1 MIPRM
6 DDIAI
11 GRLVR
16 SIRSRLRLRQVDV
29 ANRAGLSQ
37 QLVSMLELG
46 ALEHVSVP
54 ALRRVARA
62 LGAEVVIGV
71 RWRGAEVDRLRDEDH
86 ARIVASVVRRLEAL
100 GWLTTTEVTYSV
112 FGERGSIDI
121 LAFHPVTRTLL
132 VVEVKTELV
141 SVEETV
147 RRLDQKTRLAPK
159 IAAERLGWS
168 PVSTARLLAVMDTRT
183 ARRHV
188 QRHDPVFRR
197 AFPVR
202 GWASRSWLRS
212 PSGAASLLLFVPFTN
227 AAGARRGPA
236 TVRRVT
242 RPRSRSA
249 SSDSERS

>member
-1 MIPRM
+1 V

-16 SIRSRLRLRQVDV
+16 SIRIRLRLRQVDV

-62 LGAEVVIGV
+62 VGAEVVIGV
-71 RWRGAEVDRLRDEDH
+71 RWRGADVDRLRDEDH
-86 ARIVASVVRRLEAL
+86 ARIVASVISRLEAL
-100 GWLTTTEVTYSV
+100 GWLTATEVTYSV

-141 SVEETV
+141 SVEETI
-147 RRLDQKTRLAPK
+147 RRLDQKVRLAPK
-159 IAAERLGWS
+159 VAADRLGWS
-168 PVSTARLLAVMDTRT
+168 AVTTARMLAVMDTRT
-183 ARRHV
+183 ARRGV

-212 PSGAASLLLFVPFTN
+212 PSGPASLLLFMPFTN

-242 RPRSRSA
+242 RLRSRSGSA
-249 SSDSERS
+249 DSERS